1 MPRIV
6 LASASASRR
15 RLLESAG
22 VKPKIMVS
30 HVDEESDFFNAM
42 KPADM
47 VIALAI
53 TKAHTIRE
61 QIDFPAIIIGCDSTF
76 EFDSQSLGKPATPE
90 IAIERASRVR
100 GNSGLLHTGHC
111 IIDTT
116 KDKEISSI
124 VTTKVTFDNMTD
136 AEIDASFAKAAASGD
151 EEPEMGDFEKAIEIL
166 RKKGQKVAANRAD
179 RDSSEGAA
187 IAKVSTDKT
196 AGVVISLNC
205 ETDFVAKNDSFVALA
220 NALADLAINF
230 KSKEAFLV

>member
-6 LASASASRR
+6 LASASVSRR

-22 VKPKIMVS
+22 LKPTIMVS
-30 HVDEESDFFNAM
+30 NVDEETDFFNAM
-42 KPADM
+42 TPADM

-76 EFDSQSLGKPATPE
+76 EFDSQSLGKPATAE

-100 GNSGLLHTGHC
+100 GNTGLLHTGHC

-124 VTTKVTFDNMTD
+124 VTTKVSFDNMTD
-136 AEIDASFAKAAASGD
+136 AEIADYVATGEPLHVAGGFTLDGFSSPFIPSIEGDYTNVVGISMPFVRKAFEQLGYSW
-151 EEPEMGDFEKAIEIL
+151 PEV
-166 RKKGQKVAANRAD
+166 KVMQ
-179 RDSSEGAA
+179 
-187 IAKVSTDKT
+187 
-196 AGVVISLNC
+196 
-205 ETDFVAKNDSFVALA
+205 
-220 NALADLAINF
+220 
-230 KSKEAFLV
+230 

>member
-1 MPRIV
+1 MPKIV
-6 LASASASRR
+6 LASASVSRR

-22 VKPKIMVS
+22 LKPTIMVS
-30 HVDEESDFFNAM
+30 HVDEETDFFNAM
-42 KPADM
+42 TPADM

-136 AEIDASFAKAAASGD
+136 AEIADYVATGEPLHVAGGFTLDGFSSPFIPSIEGDYTNVVGISMPFVRKAFAQLGYTW
-151 EEPEMGDFEKAIEIL
+151 PEV
-166 RKKGQKVAANRAD
+166 KVMQ
-179 RDSSEGAA
+179 
-187 IAKVSTDKT
+187 
-196 AGVVISLNC
+196 
-205 ETDFVAKNDSFVALA
+205 
-220 NALADLAINF
+220 
-230 KSKEAFLV
+230 